1 MNTDP
6 KDIPIFIDG
15 DEVVERP
22 TFKDVAAFTAYI
34 SKISE
39 GRDMI
44 LVVEHP
50 HTEDDN
56 VIAVYIGDES
66 YASKCPQGCDS

>member
-1 MNTDP
+1 MNPDDT
-6 KDIPIFIDG
+6 DIPIFIDG
-15 DEVVERP
+15 EEIVERP
-22 TFKDVAAFTAYI
+22 TFTDDAAFTAYI
-34 SKISE
+34 IKLSE

-44 LVVEHP
+44 LVVDHP

-66 YASKCPQGCDS
+66 YASKCPHGCDA